1 MGSFVRTLTVIAFAL
16 GVPGIGA
23 GAATADSGSE
33 HAPVIIQCNNP
44 TSISV
49 VDASGGDALL
59 SQLISLLGTT
69 VGANSPI
76 SGGPANSGGNAA
88 VVGTGAGGEAGSTS
102 SQSAN
107 NNRCGTSSD
116 VDASTRID
124 NSRR

>member
-1 MGSFVRTLTVIAFAL
+1 MRSFVRTLTVIAFAL

-44 TSISV
+44 TSISA

-69 VGANSPI
+69 AGANSPV
-76 SGGPANSGGNAA
+76 SGPTNNGGNASA
-88 VVGTGAGGEAGSTS
+88 VDTGAGGEVTSSS

-107 NNRCGTSSD
+107 SNRCGTSSD
-116 VDASTRID
+116 VDASTRVD